1 MAKIQR
7 EVFVPESLAYKRLD
21 HIAAILLP
29 EYSRNRIQF
38 WIKSGALI
46 VNEQSRRASDKLIGG
61 ERICLDVT
69 LENLEAQPEEIDL
82 EIVYEDHDLLV
93 VNKSAGIVV
102 HPGAGNRSG
111 TLLNGLLFHEKSLS
125 QVPGGGLVHRLDKG
139 TTGLMV
145 VAKNL
150 ETQAHLVSQLQ
161 ARTVKRIYEAV
172 VIGKPN
178 LPGKIDAP
186 IGRHKVQR
194 TKMTV
199 RHDGRS
205 AITRYK
211 ILRYFAAHSYLE
223 LRLETGR
230 THQIRV
236 HMQHLGFPLLGD
248 GAYGG
253 HNRILIGSEVAEQEF
268 LDQFSRPALHAKKLS
283 LVHPTLNEEVGWEV
297 DTPSDMV
304 GLLLCLGD
312 HQSRTEI

>member
-111 TLLNGLLFHEKSLS
+111 TLLNGLLFHEKSLC
-125 QVPGGGLVHRLDKG
+125 
-139 TTGLMV
+139 
-145 VAKNL
+145 
-150 ETQAHLVSQLQ
+150 VS
-161 ARTVKRIYEAV
+161 
-172 VIGKPN
+172 
-178 LPGKIDAP
+178 
-186 IGRHKVQR
+186 
-194 TKMTV
+194 V
-199 RHDGRS
+199 RPVEMD
-205 AITRYK
+205 
-211 ILRYFAAHSYLE
+211 
-223 LRLETGR
+223 
-230 THQIRV
+230 
-236 HMQHLGFPLLGD
+236 
-248 GAYGG
+248 
-253 HNRILIGSEVAEQEF
+253 
-268 LDQFSRPALHAKKLS
+268 
-283 LVHPTLNEEVGWEV
+283 LNV
-297 DTPSDMV
+297 
-304 GLLLCLGD
+304 C
-312 HQSRTEI
+312 

>member
-7 EVFVPESLAYKRLD
+7 EVIVPESLAYKRLD

-46 VNEQSRRASDKLIGG
+46 VNEQSRRASDKLVGG
-61 ERICLDVT
+61 ERICLNVT
-69 LENLEAQPEEIDL
+69 LENLEAQPEAIEL
-82 EIVYEDHDLLV
+82 KIVYEDHDLLV

-205 AITRYK
+205 AITSYK
-211 ILRYFAAHSYLE
+211 ILRHFAAHSHLE

-283 LVHPTLNEEVGWEV
+283 LVHPTLNEEVSWEA

-304 GLLLCLGD
+304 GLLVCLGD